1 MNEIISN
8 AELSPKLAELKRF
21 LRFLIMAPYTKIL
34 FLAGSTALG
43 SPRPESDLDLIV
55 VVQRNRVGLNR
66 FFLEIIS
73 RLLGIRRTKN
83 NITNK
88 ICFNIFLSEAEP
100 LLPHQDFIGAGF
112 YKNIKPIWRDDKTA
126 VEKFWKKNLWI
137 NKFCELPPEAR
148 QLIFETNYIII
159 NLTRKIF
166 EHVLDFSGFGFILEK
181 ITFGLQKFYLEKK
194 FKKSNSGSLAD
205 FWVKPHLIC
214 YHFPVSNYA
223 QMAQKMAKAT
233 AISRT
238 LDPAL
243 EISRAGLTSPVDSS
257 YFTSQE

>member
-1 MNEIISN
+1 MNEITSN
-8 AELSPKLAELKRF
+8 AELSPKLAELKRS
-21 LRFLIMAPYTKIL
+21 LPFLIMAPYTKIL

-55 VVQRNRVGLNR
+55 VAQRNRVGLNR

-73 RLLGIRRTKN
+73 RLFGIRRTKN

-88 ICFNIFLSEAEP
+88 ICFNIFLSDAEP

-126 VEKFWKKNLWI
+126 VEKFWKKNLWLE
-137 NKFCELPPEAR
+137 NFCELPPETR
-148 QLIFETNYIII
+148 QLIFETNHPII
-159 NLTRKIF
+159 NLARKIF
-166 EHVLDFSGFGFILEK
+166 EHVFDFSGAGFILEK
-181 ITFGLQKFYLEKK
+181 ITFGLQKFYLEKR

-223 QMAQKMAKAT
+223 RMAQKMPKT
-233 AISRT
+233 ADISGS
-238 LDPAL
+238 LDPTPT
-243 EISRAGLTSPVDSS
+243 LTRPKIRS
-257 YFTSQE
+257 T